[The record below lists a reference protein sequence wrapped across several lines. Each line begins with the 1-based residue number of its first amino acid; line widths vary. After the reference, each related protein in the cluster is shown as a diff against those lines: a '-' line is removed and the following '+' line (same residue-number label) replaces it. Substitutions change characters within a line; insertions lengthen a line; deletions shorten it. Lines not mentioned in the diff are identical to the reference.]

1 MHTPSSASG
10 EALNDD
16 AHYIN
21 SYNKKLKVAKN
32 KAVALSRNN
41 DDLTTPISA
50 QSSQVWKYA
59 IRCQNSNFSIC
70 CLCPNDNK
78 ISINNGWTSTLR
90 RPLITKH
97 QLHELTLLS
106 YEPPSRFSV
115 TRHLKH
121 LYKFHVKKLVDDL
134 ALIDDISITLD
145 LWRNKQMRSF
155 LVITDNLNN
164 RLNDS
169 EQKVTNIEQID
180 NNDDIIE
187 PGEHDEIIINIAGDE
202 SSEIFDSN
210 DEEQLLFDNS
220 DEECVD
226 NWTTDVIQSD
236 YDTVRKQNMILFV
249 LKKCRGLTSMIKR
262 STIITLYFDAER
274 KKY

>member
-1 MHTPSSASG
+1 MHAPSSASG

-50 QSSQVWKYA
+50 QSSQVWQYA

-78 ISINNGWTSTLR
+78 ISINNGWTSTL
-90 RPLITKH
+90 H
-97 QLHELTLLS
+97 
-106 YEPPSRFSV
+106 
-115 TRHLKH
+115 
-121 LYKFHVKKLVDDL
+121 
-134 ALIDDISITLD
+134 
-145 LWRNKQMRSF
+145 
-155 LVITDNLNN
+155 
-164 RLNDS
+164 
-169 EQKVTNIEQID
+169 

>member
-41 DDLTTPISA
+41 DDLTTPIST
-50 QSSQVWKYA
+50 QSSQVWQYA

-78 ISINNGWTSTLR
+78 ISINNGWISTLCR
-90 RPLITKH
+90 HLITKY
-97 QLHELTLLS
+97 QLHELTLL
-106 YEPPSRFSV
+106 
-115 TRHLKH
+115 
-121 LYKFHVKKLVDDL
+121 
-134 ALIDDISITLD
+134 
-145 LWRNKQMRSF
+145 N
-155 LVITDNLNN
+155 NLNN

-226 NWTTDVIQSD
+226 DWTTDVIQSD